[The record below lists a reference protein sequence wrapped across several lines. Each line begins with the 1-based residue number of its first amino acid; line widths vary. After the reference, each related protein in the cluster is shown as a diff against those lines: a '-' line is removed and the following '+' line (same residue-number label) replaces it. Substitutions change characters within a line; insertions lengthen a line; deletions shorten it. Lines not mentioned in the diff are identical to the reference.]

1 MLKEYHS
8 YDNLL
13 SQSDSVLNELEK
25 LIIETDQKYSDFV
38 SYKNAIR
45 EKYKENVST
54 EGKK

>member
-38 SYKNAIR
+38 SYKNVIR
-45 EKYKENVST
+45 ERYKENVST